1 MGFPSGKKAI
11 QSFSRSRVLRNSFKR
26 LELGLNANASQAA
39 SEKRRQEERMNGFA
53 AEIKAIRKDLQSVK
67 ADVQGVSFFVK
78 SINKP
83 VL

>member
-1 MGFPSGKKAI
+1 
-11 QSFSRSRVLRNSFKR
+11 
-26 LELGLNANASQAA
+26 
-39 SEKRRQEERMNGFA
+39 MNGFA